1 MRYAEPVSQGAVEEL
16 EDLMNIRGAP
26 APLIMYPPQKF
37 LDLLV
42 GRVHLVF
49 LVFLRVFGE
58 VAEVVHGGDR
68 PLLLVDAAEQRL
80 ESVGARH
87 FENTPQ

>member
-1 MRYAEPVSQGAVEEL
+1 MQVPARNHPGVKVSLLVRKAEALGGEEL

-42 GRVHLVF
+42 DHYPTLNK
-49 LVFLRVFGE
+49 
-58 VAEVVHGGDR
+58 
-68 PLLLVDAAEQRL
+68 
-80 ESVGARH
+80 S
-87 FENTPQ
+87 